1 MDYIDRLDQEISN
14 DLEILEKT
22 SLGSEEYD
30 RAANSVGKLMDRRLE
45 FERLKLENEDKVQQR
60 KHDKKDGILRNIIN
74 LLGILAPI
82 GAGIW
87 TVVQSFN
94 FEENGTIRNTPGKKA
109 SSDLMSFKRK

>member
-1 MDYIDRLDQEISN
+1 MNYIDRLDQEIAN
-14 DLEILEKT
+14 DLDILERT

-45 FERLKLENEDKVQQR
+45 FERIKLENEDKVQQR
-60 KHDKKDGILRNIIN
+60 KHEKKEGIFRNILN
-74 LLGILAPI
+74 VLSILAPI
-82 GAGIW
+82 GAGLW

-94 FEENGTIRNTPGKKA
+94 FEENGTIRNSPGKKA